1 MGSSWLKRGKRSS
14 ENSGV
19 AMKSDLSF
27 SDGLSG
33 HYQQRR
39 LDS

>member
-1 MGSSWLKRGKRSS
+1 
-14 ENSGV
+14 
-19 AMKSDLSF
+19 MKSDLSF

-39 LDS
+39 LDSWIRHFG